1 MSWKRTVPA
10 FSAMIGS
17 LNGSK
22 NAMVSSAGT
31 TVPSATSSSAPF
43 LTSMC
48 WGWAISST
56 RFGSS
61 LT

>member
-1 MSWKRTVPA
+1 
-10 FSAMIGS
+10 MIGS

-31 TVPSATSSSAPF
+31 TAPSAASSSAPF

-56 RFGSS
+56 FPGSS
-61 LT
+61 FT